1 MYVGLC
7 MYVCMYVCINISM
20 YSVSQKIPPPPEIF
34 WDFFP
39 KGWEFLV
46 KILHAY

>member
-20 YSVSQKIPPPPEIF
+20 YSVSQKIPPPQKFSEIF
-34 WDFFP
+34 SQKVGNF
-39 KGWEFLV
+39 
-46 KILHAY
+46 